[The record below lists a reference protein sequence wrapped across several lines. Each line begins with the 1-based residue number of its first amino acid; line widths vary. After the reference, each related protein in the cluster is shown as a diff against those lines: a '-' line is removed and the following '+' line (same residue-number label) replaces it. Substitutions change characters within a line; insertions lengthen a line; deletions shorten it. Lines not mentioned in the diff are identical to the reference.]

1 MKVHSQSVGNQMEWT
16 CVSEDQTRAVGMLM
30 QKLVVPNTQYH
41 SYHAKGLKPDARYH
55 FYNRSLKY
63 NIKDFGDLVNTV
75 SPVHIKQ
82 DSLALDLI
90 ARFKK
95 MDGEIEDCHVAGD
108 MLMYH
113 GVKLKQAFGGTG
125 YNNEVRYFQDFAAR
139 MYFMEEE
146 KGHADSGEAEEK
158 ER

>member
-1 MKVHSQSVGNQMEWT
+1 MEWT

-41 SYHAKGLKPDARYH
+41 SYQAKGLKPDARYH

-75 SPVHIKQ
+75 SPVHIRQ

-95 MDGEIEDCHVAGD
+95 MDGEIEDCHAAGD

-125 YNNEVRYFQDFAAR
+125 YNSEVRYFQDFAAR

-146 KGHADSGEAEEK
+146 KEHADSGEAEEK

>member
-1 MKVHSQSVGNQMEWT
+1 MRGTISIIQLKI
-16 CVSEDQTRAVGMLM
+16 QTSRFRGSGSI
-30 QKLVVPNTQYH
+30 PSHRHT
-41 SYHAKGLKPDARYH
+41 SG
-55 FYNRSLKY
+55 
-63 NIKDFGDLVNTV
+63 
-75 SPVHIKQ
+75 

-95 MDGEIEDCHVAGD
+95 MDGEIEDCHAAGD

-146 KGHADSGEAEEK
+146 KGHADSGEAEK
-158 ER
+158 

>member
-1 MKVHSQSVGNQMEWT
+1 MKVYSPRVRGTRWSGPVCRKIRPVRSV
-16 CVSEDQTRAVGMLM
+16 CSCRS
-30 QKLVVPNTQYH
+30 QYH

-95 MDGEIEDCHVAGD
+95 MDGEIEDCHAAGD

-146 KGHADSGEAEEK
+146 KEHADSGKAEK
-158 ER
+158 

>member
-1 MKVHSQSVGNQMEWT
+1 MRKAT
-16 CVSEDQTRAVGMLM
+16 
-30 QKLVVPNTQYH
+30 
-41 SYHAKGLKPDARYH
+41 
-55 FYNRSLKY
+55 
-63 NIKDFGDLVNTV
+63 
-75 SPVHIKQ
+75 
-82 DSLALDLI
+82 LALDLI

-95 MDGEIEDCHVAGD
+95 MDGEIEDCHAAGD

-146 KGHADSGEAEEK
+146 KEHADSGKAEK
-158 ER
+158 

>member
-1 MKVHSQSVGNQMEWT
+1 MANTPHT
-16 CVSEDQTRAVGMLM
+16 CF
-30 QKLVVPNTQYH
+30 Y
-41 SYHAKGLKPDARYH
+41 AKGLDPEKRYH
-55 FYNRSLKY
+55 FYNRALKY

-95 MDGEIEDCHVAGD
+95 MDGEIEDCHAAGD

-146 KGHADSGEAEEK
+146 KEHADSGKAEK
-158 ER
+158 